1 MPLFQTQALLEKLRR
16 VLPSWPPALLNCGPS
31 QVQTLLA
38 REHIPCPQL
47 ASCAQQNFPHHL
59 GCKMIA
65 SSYTM
70 CSAISSSDVLDKVP
84 VWGART
90 GLLIPL
96 QGVRWEGE
104 RRDGQGAHVLGEN
117 QNKKGTN
124 VWRDS
129 YLK

>member
-1 MPLFQTQALLEKLRR
+1 
-16 VLPSWPPALLNCGPS
+16 
-31 QVQTLLA
+31 
-38 REHIPCPQL
+38 
-47 ASCAQQNFPHHL
+47 
-59 GCKMIA
+59 
-65 SSYTM
+65 M
-70 CSAISSSDVLDKVP
+70 CSDSSSRDVLDKVP

-90 GLLIPL
+90 GLLVPL

-129 YLK
+129 YLKYGMSCWIFPCGFSGEGIF